1 MYDVVVVGG
10 GASGLVAAISAARA
24 GSKVLILE
32 KKDRIGKKILATG
45 NGRCNL
51 GNIDLSIDHF
61 VSQDLNLVNSIN
73 DLFPLESLYHF
84 FRGLGLEIVVEEGR
98 LYPRSKQAASVLDV
112 LRHELERLG
121 VNIETEAPVRRLT
134 TYKGAFKILY
144 GENLTVIAKTVILS
158 TGGQAG
164 PQLGC
169 SGDGYDLARGF
180 GHSVIPP
187 APALVG
193 LKLQSPY
200 LKGLSGLRV
209 EATVAIPE
217 LDLTETGEVIFT
229 DYGISGI
236 PVFDLTRCIGQ
247 KKRLTLRLRLAHD
260 TDEPTLRSYLHG
272 RFRTLSHKTA
282 QDALIGYLPKQ
293 LVVPSLK
300 EAGIPLEREA
310 GKVSSHQ
317 IDALAAILWQW
328 DFAILGLN
336 TWEQAQ
342 TTWGGVPLSEVSVP
356 ALESKKQPGLF
367 LAGELLDVHGRC
379 GGYNLHWA
387 WASGFA
393 AGKYAGEKTG
403 KA

>member
-10 GASGLVAAISAARA
+10 GASGLVAAISAAHA
-24 GSKVLILE
+24 GSKVLVLE
-32 KKDRIGKKILATG
+32 KKDRIGRKILATG
-45 NGRCNL
+45 NGKCNL
-51 GNIDLSIDHF
+51 GNVDLSINHF
-61 VSQDLNLVNSIN
+61 VSHDLCLVRTIN
-73 DLFPLESLYHF
+73 ELFDLESLYHF
-84 FRGLGLEIVVEEGR
+84 FCGLGLEIVVEEGR

-112 LRHELERLG
+112 LRHELDRQM
-121 VNIETEAPVRRLT
+121 VSIETEAPVRSLVADNGV
-134 TYKGAFKILY
+134 YKILY
-144 GENLTVIAKTVILS
+144 GESSTVFSRTVILS

-169 SGDGYDLARGF
+169 SGDGYELARDF
-180 GHSVIPP
+180 GHSVISP

-200 LKGLSGLRV
+200 LKALSGLRV
-209 EATVAIPE
+209 DATVAIPE

-236 PVFDLTRCIGQ
+236 PIFDLTRHIGHR
-247 KKRLTLRLRLAHD
+247 KRLTLRLRLAHD
-260 TDEPTLRSYLHG
+260 THELTLQNFLEV
-272 RFRTLSHKTA
+272 RFRALSHKVA

-293 LVVPSLK
+293 LVAPSLK
-300 EAGIPLEREA
+300 EAGIPLERA
-310 GKVSSHQ
+310 SGKVSPHQ
-317 IDALAAILWQW
+317 IAALAATLWQW
-328 DFAILGLN
+328 DFIILGLN

-356 ALESKKQPGLF
+356 TLESKKQPGLY

-387 WASGFA
+387 FGSGFLA
-393 AGKYAGEKTG
+393 GQSAGKRTDSM
-403 KA
+403 